1 MRSQAAASRRLGVKR
16 RAKSRLRRIRALVRA
31 IEQEDEQTVARLTEL
46 SRSRRAFAPL
56 ALVVGAF
63 AMLLHGVRLLLSNW
77 RLTLVQLLPAVW
89 IWLAMFDLK
98 AHALHGASFH
108 SLRGPVLIPI
118 MLAIV
123 ALTCAS
129 FFLNAVFAFAIS
141 RPGRPEVR
149 PALARARRR
158 PAPAL
163 IAGVALGVPLAV
175 STSVV
180 TRWERP
186 WFTLSLGAVVGA
198 MMVSYVAVPARLI
211 GMRTTYSG
219 HDKLAAT
226 AIGAAVGTVVCTPPY
241 ALGRLG
247 LLMLGT
253 KALLIPGVIALVV
266 GVTLQAGATGA
277 VRAVRL
283 SASLTAGHRSYTH
296 TDVST

>member
-77 RLTLVQLLPAVW
+77 RLTLVQLLPAV
-89 IWLAMFDLK
+89 
-98 AHALHGASFH
+98 
-108 SLRGPVLIPI
+108 PI